1 MEVQGLG
8 RACALQGPNSSFC
21 TRRSTP
27 ANLIFN
33 SGAIDFAGS
42 GAVHMVGGLA
52 AASGCWILGPRIGR
66 YNADGT
72 VRSVTLGIL
81 EVRIPFKPPLK
92 HLPPVWLVPAMLERY
107 QCLGCINETSTCMP
121 NKWVCGIACIMRAD
135 VRMPVSVCCL
145 KGMRCAL
152 A

>member
-8 RACALQGPNSSFC
+8 RACALQGPKSSFC

-72 VRSVTLGIL
+72 VRSVTGC
-81 EVRIPFKPPLK
+81 
-92 HLPPVWLVPAMLERY
+92 LVPAMLE
-107 QCLGCINETSTCMP
+107 CKHCIECINETSTCMP
-121 NKWVCGIACIMRAD
+121 NKCVCGVA
-135 VRMPVSVCCL
+135 
-145 KGMRCAL
+145 
-152 A
+152 